1 MKPSNRTILIALT
14 LFFAVMLL
22 PEIVSAQCAMCKATI
37 EEQARDKS
45 GNLAGGLNAGILY
58 LMSFPYLIFS
68 VIAYFWYKNSV
79 KDSQR
84 ENFIKDIIRRRFKR
98 KE

>member
-1 MKPSNRTILIALT
+1 MKPSHRNILIAVV
-14 LFFAVMLL
+14 LFLVIILF
-22 PEIVSAQCAMCKATI
+22 PEIASAQCAMCKATI

-45 GNLAGGLNAGILY
+45 SDLAGGLNTGILY
-58 LMSFPYLIFS
+58 LMSFPYLIFG

-79 KDSQR
+79 KDSQK